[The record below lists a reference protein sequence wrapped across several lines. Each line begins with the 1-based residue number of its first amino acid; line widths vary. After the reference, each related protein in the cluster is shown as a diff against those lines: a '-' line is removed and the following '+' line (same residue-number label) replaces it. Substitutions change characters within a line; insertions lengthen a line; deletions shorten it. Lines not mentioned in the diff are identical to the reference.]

1 MWLYCRGKSILINR
15 TLNFCTLQEEE
26 AAAQGV
32 QEKNDSSEVG
42 WEDSEFQPFEDVQP
56 IEQPG
61 ISDFFSNRSHIFF
74 LYYIQLIYICLNEN
88 VFRIT
93 GVPSG
98 NNKFEEAKRKRE
110 ERKLARQRQMEAKRA
125 VKLRTNPAAKKI

>member
-1 MWLYCRGKSILINR
+1 M
-15 TLNFCTLQEEE
+15 
-26 AAAQGV
+26 
-32 QEKNDSSEVG
+32 SSYV
-42 WEDSEFQPFEDVQP
+42 
-56 IEQPG
+56 I
-61 ISDFFSNRSHIFF
+61 
-74 LYYIQLIYICLNEN
+74 
-88 VFRIT
+88 